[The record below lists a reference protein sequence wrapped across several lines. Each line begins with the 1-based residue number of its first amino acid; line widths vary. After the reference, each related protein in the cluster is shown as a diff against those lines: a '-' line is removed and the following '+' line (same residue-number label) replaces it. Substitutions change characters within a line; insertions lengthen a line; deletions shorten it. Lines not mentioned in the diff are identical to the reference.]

1 MKPLWP
7 HTLAWLAAALA
18 AILLAMATP
27 DGVGISLFD
36 TAPAAPAKR

>member
-18 AILLAMATP
+18 AFLLAMATP
-27 DGVGISLFD
+27 DGMGLSFFGPD
-36 TAPAAPAKR
+36 SPSPAQR